1 LNNFCEVESYLFEN
15 CSQNGVKKHK
25 KTWFKKSTFTG
36 PQKDFTFSIFFAGF
50 APF

>member
-1 LNNFCEVESYLFEN
+1 LNNFREVDSYFFEN

-25 KTWFKKSTFTG
+25 NPGSKNLLLQA
-36 PQKDFTFSIFFAGF
+36 PLKDFTFLNFFAGF